1 MFKTKKVTPSTKP
14 SAAKPAAKAGADKRA
29 PKKVEVKKSEPKKL
43 VTPKISTL
51 RSGEVKSG
59 TVKNLTN
66 TPASRSLLRMAA
78 KVGIAPG
85 ANKNKPK
92 VTELRKRSMTPSSK
106 LKAAVVRV
114 APSAPP
120 ALLRDD
126 EPVMKAA
133 QAAVDKK
140 GFDVIVLDVAEIS
153 GLCDRMIICSAR
165 STTHLSAVAD
175 GIEEAMR
182 KAGQR
187 LLHSD
192 GRRTAEP
199 EWVLLDYGDVM
210 VHVFRAQSR
219 VDYQLEEYYS
229 AGKVLARLGM
239 D

>member
-1 MFKTKKVTPSTKP
+1 MFKTKKVTSGAKP
-14 SAAKPAAKAGADKRA
+14 SAAKPAAKAGAAKRET
-29 PKKVEVKKSEPKKL
+29 KKAETKKDGPKKL

-51 RSGEVKSG
+51 RSGEVKG
-59 TVKNLTN
+59 GKVKDLTN

-85 ANKNKPK
+85 ANKNKAK
-92 VTELRKRSMTPSSK
+92 VTELRKRGAAPSSK
-106 LKAAVVRV
+106 LKAPVVRV
-114 APSAPP
+114 APAGPAPQ
-120 ALLRDD
+120 LRAD
-126 EPVMKAA
+126 EPAMKAA

-140 GFDVIVLDVAEIS
+140 GFDVVVLDVAEIS
-153 GLCDRMIICSAR
+153 GLCDRMVICSAR

-192 GRRTAEP
+192 GRRSSEP

-210 VHVFRAQSR
+210 IHVFRAQSR

-229 AGKVLARLGM
+229 AGKVLARLGQE
-239 D
+239 